1 MRDFV
6 SIIIDPHACVFAA
19 CMMPIS
25 IMRLKFCD
33 EQADSR
39 SWMTYVSMM
48 HVSMMHVSI
57 MHLSMIHVSMMHLSM
72 MHVAMMLVAM
82 MLLSQC
88 MFQ

>member
-1 MRDFV
+1 MYDAYIYDPCSLTLV
-6 SIIIDPHACVFAA
+6 SVS
-19 CMMPIS
+19 M
-25 IMRLKFCD
+25 MRLKLCD
-33 EQADSR
+33 EQGDSR